1 MSKCTNYVFMHLYK
15 HVLLYLCGL
24 MWLWLLYSQAG
35 PYWQETTVRVTSE
48 IRWLPSAARSKIWRV
63 CACTTSYTCTC
74 LLITFHLLCFIKVL
88 NWHIFDLHCDIPLM
102 LYGEVVIMLFCV
114 SVCRDHVGAC
124 KQLSDAQTVLSS
136 EEELFA
142 PIKVRILTG
151 TCTHATLNICTCS
164 SVMYCSLGE
173 NITLFL
179 DS

>member
-1 MSKCTNYVFMHLYK
+1 MAIECSHTLINVHELCQNAQITFSCTCTSMCCFICVFDVALTV
-15 HVLLYLCGL
+15 VLTG
-24 MWLWLLYSQAG
+24 W

-114 SVCRDHVGAC
+114 SVCRTTLEHV
-124 KQLSDAQTVLSS
+124 
-136 EEELFA
+136 
-142 PIKVRILTG
+142 
-151 TCTHATLNICTCS
+151 NS
-164 SVMYCSLGE
+164 SVMLRLC
-173 NITLFL
+173 
-179 DS
+179 